1 MFKKAY
7 GRRYRNDF
15 NSIVEA
21 ASPLKQENLVIL
33 KAGVMP
39 FFLLYYKVNIGASV
53 TPSYKFLPSK
63 EGFEIYS
70 ILDL

>member
-21 ASPLKQENLVIL
+21 ASPLKQENLAIL

-39 FFLLYYKVNIGASV
+39 FFFLYYKVNIGASV
-53 TPSYKFLPSK
+53 TPS
-63 EGFEIYS
+63 
-70 ILDL
+70 